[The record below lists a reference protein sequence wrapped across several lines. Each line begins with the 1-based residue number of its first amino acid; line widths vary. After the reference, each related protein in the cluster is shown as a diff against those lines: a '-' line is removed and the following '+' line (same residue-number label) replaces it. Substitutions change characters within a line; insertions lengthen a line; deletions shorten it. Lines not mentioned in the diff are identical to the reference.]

1 MDISGIILAGGKS
14 RRMGKNKALLE
25 IGGVPMIERV
35 AGVVASVCPEVIIA
49 GGSSQLDIPG
59 CRTVPDIYTG
69 CGPLC
74 GLHAGLMAASNRY
87 SFVAACDIPFLDAGL
102 MKRIIAEIEEGFDA
116 VMLKTGQFF
125 EPLFSVYSKDYAT
138 AAGECI
144 KKGIFKVTAPLELVP
159 WKEVAVSPREL
170 AGLERALM
178 NVNTPEEYQRAKGII
193 KK

>member
-1 MDISGIILAGGKS
+1 
-14 RRMGKNKALLE
+14 MGKNKALLE

-35 AGVVASVCPEVIIA
+35 AGVVASVCTEVIIA
-49 GGSSQLDIPG
+49 GGSNQLDIPG
-59 CRTVPDIYTG
+59 CRTVPDIFPG

-74 GLHAGLMAASNRY
+74 GLHAGLMAAGNRY
-87 SFVAACDIPFLDAGL
+87 SFAVACDIPFLDAGL
-102 MKRIIAEIEEGFDA
+102 MKRIIGEIEEGCAA

-125 EPLFSVYSKDYAT
+125 EPLFSVYSKDYAR

-178 NVNTPEEYQRAKGII
+178 NVNTPEEYQRAKGIL
-193 KK
+193 KYYR